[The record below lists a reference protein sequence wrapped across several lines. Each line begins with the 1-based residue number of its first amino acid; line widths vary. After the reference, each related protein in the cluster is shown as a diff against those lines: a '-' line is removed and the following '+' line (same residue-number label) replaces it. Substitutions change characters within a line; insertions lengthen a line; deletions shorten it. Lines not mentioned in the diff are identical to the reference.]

1 MSKKK
6 NKRRTKINFNC
17 ARDSKNNLFFSFH
30 ASCLTLNFFLT
41 FKKENVIFVFIQEY
55 SPETKKK
62 KKEKIEIK
70 QTLKISFIFVYT
82 IFHPRNGSIH
92 PTHSPS
98 LHTQDETD
106 GMDAREQ
113 SKKRT
118 NGQKQL
124 RCNGELGANS
134 PLDLK
139 GSQVEN
145 RFSKFERGKCSPNK
159 RKRVYPSKAYL
170 VEDYHSRV
178 TERKSGF

>member
-1 MSKKK
+1 MLDFEFFF
-6 NKRRTKINFNC
+6 NFQKRKCNFC
-17 ARDSKNNLFFSFH
+17 FHPRIFSR
-30 ASCLTLNFFLT
+30 N
-41 FKKENVIFVFIQEY
+41 E
-55 SPETKKK
+55 KK